1 MRYYNKAPILIYLQF
16 LESGGFFLNL
26 GLLVHR
32 FPDIGGLASAA
43 LTPPRS
49 LALDG
54 ATGRR
59 GPKGHPG

>member
-1 MRYYNKAPILIYLQF
+1 MRYYNKALIPKYLQ
-16 LESGGFFLNL
+16 LPESDWFFPNL

-32 FPDIGGLASAA
+32 FLDIRGLASAA

-49 LALDG
+49 LVPDG

-59 GPKGHPG
+59 GLKDHSG